1 MIMSE
6 NIKITSIKFL
16 NYRQYFGEHNIK
28 FSNRDEGFSVIVG
41 ENGAGKSNIL
51 NAMNWCFYATEP
63 HATKK
68 NAGYGIINEKYLKS
82 IDNGRIAI
90 MMVQVDIQ
98 KGVTKYRISR
108 VLQIIKN
115 EYQYEST
122 DTKIRIM
129 TMAHGYALPAG
140 CEVIKQ
146 QSTFEIMVK
155 REHEQD
161 FHLVRDT
168 PHKIL
173 MNEILPASLSSYFIL
188 DGEFLEK
195 FWSGIQRVKIGIEQ
209 ISQLH
214 LLTLTK
220 DHLES
225 FKKDVPLLNDKDIDN
240 LTTKIRS
247 LNYHKDSEDVHGV
260 KTFTS
265 EPRYNYDVDLD
276 KNEFYHATGKPR
288 IDDIKD
294 DIKKMINDANEIAE
308 KFGQSNIE
316 VVKNMN
322 TEQKQTQKK
331 YKEFSLEEEKYE
343 KEYYASLI
351 ENTPLIFLKSAI
363 KNSIQLVD
371 NLRKKGEL
379 PYEAKKIFTND
390 LLERG
395 TCICHTDLESK
406 IINGIETNNARNEV
420 IKVRDHMKG
429 DQSLDVTVAMKFH
442 FEEKLLG
449 DYDKFTKNVFDDPR
463 IKFSDARNNSNEYN
477 KKLKDINI
485 QLQNIGNVNIEALA
499 KDHDYVMK
507 LIQSKTN
514 EIKDI
519 EYRLKS
525 NSDKVQ
531 ELESKRKV
539 LFGKNKKAHKIE
551 HEQNIWNTLLE
562 IIKSTQ
568 GELKQEI
575 KDEVQEKTMEIFLKT
590 MYKKDQFEKF
600 IIKDNFEVELIDPS
614 HNSILGSLSA
624 GESLFLALS
633 FISAI
638 RNVTG
643 FKFPLIID
651 TPLGKVS
658 GTPRYLLSRALPE
671 YLPDEQIIFLATD
684 TEFLNPDTNVHEIEG
699 RPELPFGELLEKK
712 INVKYYLIKGM
723 EKNIAQIVDYVPKW
737 RSN

>member
-6 NIKITSIKFL
+6 NIKITSIKFV

-41 ENGAGKSNIL
+41 ENGSGKSNIL

-68 NAGYGIINEKYLKS
+68 NSGYGIINEKYLKS
-82 IDNGRIAI
+82 INNGNIAK
-90 MMVQVDIQ
+90 MVVQVDIQ

-115 EYQYEST
+115 EYQFENVSP
-122 DTKIRIM
+122 KIRIM
-129 TMAHGYALPAG
+129 TVAHGYALPAG
-140 CEVIKQ
+140 CEVIEQ

-168 PHKIL
+168 PHSIL
-173 MNEILPASLSSYFIL
+173 MNEILPVSLSSYFIL

-209 ISQLH
+209 ISQLY
-214 LLTLTK
+214 LLTSTK
-220 DHLES
+220 NHLES
-225 FKKDVPLLNDKDIDN
+225 FKKDVPLLNDKDIDD

-247 LNYHKDSEDVHGV
+247 LNYYEDSEDIHGV
-260 KTFTS
+260 ETFTS
-265 EPRYNYDVDLD
+265 EPRYDYDIDLD
-276 KNEFYHATGKPR
+276 KNEFYHATGTPR
-288 IDDIKD
+288 INDIKD
-294 DIKKMINDANEIAE
+294 DIKKMVITANEIAE
-308 KFGQSNIE
+308 QFGQSNIE
-316 VVKNMN
+316 IVKNLN
-322 TEQKQTQKK
+322 IEQKLIQKK
-331 YKEFSLEEEKYE
+331 YGEFSLDEKKCE

-351 ENTPLIFLKSAI
+351 ENSPLIFLKSAI

-371 NLRKKGEL
+371 KLRKKGEL

-395 TCICHTDLESK
+395 TCICHTDLEPK
-406 IINGIETNNARNEV
+406 TINGIETNNARNEV

-449 DYDKFTKNVFDDPR
+449 DYNEFTKNMFDNPR
-463 IKFSDARNNSNEYN
+463 KKFSAVRNNSHEYN
-477 KKLKDINI
+477 KKLKEINMRLQHIGDVDI
-485 QLQNIGNVNIEALA
+485 EKLA
-499 KDHDYVMK
+499 KNHDHAMK
-507 LIQSKTN
+507 FIQSKTT
-514 EIKDI
+514 EINDI
-519 EYRLKS
+519 YYRIKS
-525 NSDKVQ
+525 NNDRLR
-531 ELESKRKV
+531 ELESQRKI
-539 LFGKNKKAHKIE
+539 LLGKNIKAHKIE
-551 HEQNIWNTLLE
+551 HDQNIWNVLLE
-562 IIKSTQ
+562 IITNTY

-590 MYKKDQFEKF
+590 MYKENQFEKF
-600 IIKDNFEVELIDPS
+600 IIKDDFEVELIDPN

-658 GTPRYLLSRALPE
+658 GTPRYLLSRALPD

-699 RPELPFGELLEKK
+699 RPELPFGELLEEK

-723 EKNIAQIVDYVPKW
+723 EKNIAKIVDYTPKW

>member
-6 NIKITSIKFL
+6 NIKITSIKFV
-16 NYRQYFGEHNIK
+16 NYRQYFGEHDIK

-51 NAMNWCFYATEP
+51 NAMNWCFYAIEP

-82 IDNGRIAI
+82 INNGDIAN
-90 MMVQVDIQ
+90 MVVQIDIQ

-115 EYQYEST
+115 EYQYERT

-129 TMAHGYALPAG
+129 TIAHGYTLPAG
-140 CEVIKQ
+140 CEVIEH
-146 QSTFEIMVK
+146 QSTFEILVK

-168 PHKIL
+168 SHQIL
-173 MNEILPASLSSYFIL
+173 MNEILPQSLSSYFIL

-214 LLTLTK
+214 LLTSTK
-220 DHLES
+220 NHLES
-225 FKKDVPLLNDKDIDN
+225 FKKDVPLLNDKDIDA

-247 LNYHKDSEDVHGV
+247 LNYYADSEDAHGV
-260 KTFTS
+260 ETFTS
-265 EPRYNYDVDLD
+265 EPRYNYDVDVD
-276 KNEFYHATGKPR
+276 KNEFYHATGNPR
-288 IDDIKD
+288 IDDIND
-294 DIKKMINDANEIAE
+294 DIGKMMNAASEIAE
-308 KFGQSNIE
+308 QFGQSNIE
-316 VVKNMN
+316 IVKNMN
-322 TEQKQTQKK
+322 VEQKETQEK
-331 YKEFSLEEEKYE
+331 YKKFSLEEKKYE

-351 ENTPLIFLKSAI
+351 ENTPLFFLKTAI

-371 NLRKKGEL
+371 DLREKGEL

-395 TCICHTDLESK
+395 TCICHTDLGSK
-406 IINGIETNNARNEV
+406 IIDGVETNAARNEV

-429 DQSLDVTVAMKFH
+429 DQSLDVTVYMKFH

-449 DYDKFTKNVFDDPR
+449 DYDEFTKNMFDDPR
-463 IKFSDARNNSNEYN
+463 KKFSAARNNAHEYN
-477 KKLKDINI
+477 MKLKEINTKLQHIGDVDI
-485 QLQNIGNVNIEALA
+485 ETLA
-499 KDHDYVMK
+499 KNHDYVLK

-525 NSDKVQ
+525 NSDKLR
-531 ELESKRKV
+531 ELESQRKI
-539 LFGKNKKAHKIE
+539 LLGKNIKSRKIG
-551 HEQNIWNTLLE
+551 HVQNIWNILLE
-562 IIKSTQ
+562 IITSTY
-568 GELKQEI
+568 GELKHEI
-575 KDEVQEKTMEIFLKT
+575 RDEVQEKTMEIFLKT

-600 IIKDNFEVELIDPS
+600 IIKDNFEVELIDPN

-699 RPELPFGELLEKK
+699 RPELPFGQLLEEN
-712 INVKYYLIKGM
+712 INVKYYLIKGL
-723 EKNIAQIVDYVPKW
+723 EKNMAHIVDYIPKW

>member
-6 NIKITSIKFL
+6 NIKITSIKFV
-16 NYRQYFGEHNIK
+16 NYRQYFGEHNVK

-41 ENGAGKSNIL
+41 ENGSGKSNIL
-51 NAMNWCFYATEP
+51 NAMNWCFYAEEP

-68 NAGYGIINEKYLKS
+68 NSGYSIINEKYLKS
-82 IDNGRIAI
+82 INNGDIAK
-90 MMVQVDIQ
+90 MVVQVDIQ
-98 KGVTKYRISR
+98 KGITKYRISR

-115 EYQYEST
+115 EYQFENVSP
-122 DTKIRIM
+122 KIRIM
-129 TMAHGYALPAG
+129 TVAHGYALPAG
-140 CEVIKQ
+140 CEVIEQ

-168 PHKIL
+168 PHSIL
-173 MNEILPASLSSYFIL
+173 MNEILPVSLSSYFIL

-214 LLTLTK
+214 LLTSTK
-220 DHLES
+220 NHLES
-225 FKKDVPLLNDKDIDN
+225 FKKDVPLLNDKDIDD
-240 LTTKIRS
+240 LTTKIRL
-247 LNYHKDSEDVHGV
+247 LNYYEDSEDVHGV
-260 KTFTS
+260 ETFTS
-265 EPRYNYDVDLD
+265 EPRYNYDTDLD

-288 IDDIKD
+288 IDDIND
-294 DIKKMINDANEIAE
+294 DIKKMVIAAKEIAE
-308 KFGQSNIE
+308 QFGQSNIE
-316 VVKNMN
+316 VVKNLN
-322 TEQKQTQKK
+322 IEQKQIQKK
-331 YKEFSLEEEKYE
+331 YDEFSLDEKKYE
-343 KEYYASLI
+343 KEYYTSLI
-351 ENTPLIFLKSAI
+351 ENSPLIFLKPAI

-406 IINGIETNNARNEV
+406 IINDIETNSARNEV

-449 DYDKFTKNVFDDPR
+449 DYDEFTKNMFDNPR
-463 IKFSDARNNSNEYN
+463 KKFSIARNNSHEYN
-477 KKLKDINI
+477 KKLKEINI
-485 QLQNIGNVNIEALA
+485 RLQHIGDVDIEKLA
-499 KDHDYVMK
+499 KNHDHTMT
-507 LIQSKTN
+507 LIQSMTN

-525 NSDKVQ
+525 NNTELR
-531 ELESKRKV
+531 ELESQRKI
-539 LFGKNKKAHKIE
+539 LLGKNKKSRKIE
-551 HEQNIWNTLLE
+551 HDQNIWNVLLE
-562 IIKSTQ
+562 IINNTY

-575 KDEVQEKTMEIFLKT
+575 RDEVQEKTMEIFLKT
-590 MYKKDQFEKF
+590 MYKENQFEKF
-600 IIKDNFEVELIDPS
+600 IIKDDFEVELIDPN

-658 GTPRYLLSRALPE
+658 GTPRYLLSRALPD
-671 YLPDEQIIFLATD
+671 YLPNETNYIFS
-684 TEFLNPDTNVHEIEG
+684 
-699 RPELPFGELLEKK
+699 
-712 INVKYYLIKGM
+712 Y
-723 EKNIAQIVDYVPKW
+723 
-737 RSN
+737 